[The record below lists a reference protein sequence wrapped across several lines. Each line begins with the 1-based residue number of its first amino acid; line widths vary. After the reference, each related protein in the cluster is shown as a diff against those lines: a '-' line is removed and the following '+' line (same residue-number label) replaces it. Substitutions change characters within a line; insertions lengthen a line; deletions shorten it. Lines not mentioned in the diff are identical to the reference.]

1 MNTDNN
7 LPASALPITK
17 YDIYFIHDNGG
28 VPFRVAIDELGMRA
42 IVYVCQYDFDQ
53 SYESDNSYAT
63 EPIILNTTFEKI
75 FLGGPLSDELIAN
88 SSNFELGNS
97 ILLHIT
103 GNRYIFIGMYIYAFE
118 SPEPILEYS
127 SPIGN
132 NDVPYP
138 FAKSAS
144 ETFLMIEDA
153 VLDNKILDEEA
164 YKYPNQ
170 AYNPYNL
177 YYRYG
182 AQMFFFGNKYLE
194 KKRKIGKQ
202 IIKKRL

>member
-1 MNTDNN
+1 MDNN
-7 LPASALPITK
+7 NNSPAIAFPITR

-28 VPFRVAIDELGMRA
+28 VPFRVAIDELSKRA
-42 IVYVCQYDFDQ
+42 IVYQYDFDQ
-53 SYESDNSYAT
+53 SYENGNSDCP
-63 EPIILNTTFEKI
+63 EPIILDTTFEKV

-88 SSNFELGNS
+88 SSDFELGNS

-103 GNRYIFIGMYIYAFE
+103 GTRYIFIGMYIYEFE
-118 SPEPILEYS
+118 SPEPILEFS

-153 VLDNKILDEEA
+153 VLDNKLLDEEA
-164 YKYPNQ
+164 QKYPEQ

-177 YYRYG
+177 YYRFG
-182 AQMFFFGNKYLE
+182 VNLFFSNGYLE
-194 KKRKIGKQ
+194 KKRKMDRQ
-202 IIKKRL
+202 IIQERL